1 MGHPQWEQCTQRSLK
16 AGHPPPAGRSLRSGH
31 PPARKVGA
39 GERQGDM
46 TQVDLFPWWLI
57 LIFAV
62 WAAVGPLVG
71 IVIGHYL
78 TRSWQRRQWIADN
91 RKEEYRKVL
100 SGLNR
105 LNTLLVKQHLNGRVD
120 VEEIKPAMD
129 EVSVALNTSLFITD
143 FLEESK
149 VAGDVLDYAKKLVQG
164 GSFEDYQANY
174 WKAIHQIIA
183 SAKKHTQ

>member
-1 MGHPQWEQCTQRSLK
+1 
-16 AGHPPPAGRSLRSGH
+16 
-31 PPARKVGA
+31 
-39 GERQGDM
+39 M

-78 TRSWQRRQWIADN
+78 TRSWQRSQWIADN

-105 LNTLLVKQHLNGRVD
+105 LNMLLVKQHLNGHVD
-120 VEEIKPAMD
+120 VGEIKPAME

-143 FLEESK
+143 FL
-149 VAGDVLDYAKKLVQG
+149 AGDVLDDAKKLVQG